1 MTSDTT
7 ITGGDASISTTD
19 KQTTADVLLGRV
31 CDKIVGNAG
40 TDEIVEGLL
49 VKAAIDVASNL
60 PDDGI
65 IRSVPSGAKML
76 FQQSTAPMGWTKD
89 TAHNDKALR
98 VVAGSAGSGGN
109 KGLSGATITATG
121 TISTSISGSVAGH
134 ALTTAQIPS
143 HTHSFSGN
151 VRIPTGSQDS
161 GAYYKGMIK
170 AYGANVYSTDAAFSG
185 TTGASGSGSAHSHS
199 ASGLSA
205 SSIFSSTP
213 VDLDI
218 AYVDV
223 IIATKD

>member
-31 CDKIVGNAG
+31 RDKIVGNAG

-98 VVAGSAGSGGN
+98 VVSGSATSGGN
-109 KGLSGATITATG
+109 IEFSQMFNAKAISGSV
-121 TISTSISGSVAGH
+121 STSISGSVADH
-134 ALTTAQIPS
+134 ALSISQIPS
-143 HTHSFSGN
+143 HKHNFSGSVSIPHGHGSTDANAAGLVSVLSYGSNRFSFSGQTSN
-151 VRIPTGSQDS
+151 RGN
-161 GAYYKGMIK
+161 GAAHSHGW
-170 AYGANVYSTDAAFSG
+170 
-185 TTGASGSGSAHSHS
+185 SGSAD
-199 ASGLSA
+199 
-205 SSIFSSTP
+205 STFRGDTIDMR
-213 VDLDI
+213 VR
-218 AYVDV
+218 YVDV

>member
-19 KQTTADVLLGRV
+19 KQTTADLLLGRV
-31 CDKIVGNAG
+31 RDKIDGNAG

-76 FQQSTAPMGWTKD
+76 FQQSTAPMGWTRD

-98 VVAGSAGSGGN
+98 VVSGSAGSGGN
-109 KGLSGATITATG
+109 IEFSQMFNAKAISGSV
-121 TISTSISGSVAGH
+121 STSISGSVAGH
-134 ALTTAQIPS
+134 ALSISRIPS
-143 HTHSFSGN
+143 HNHNFSGSVSIAGGHNSTDANAAGVVGVLSYGSNKFSFSGQTSN
-151 VRIPTGSQDS
+151 RGN
-161 GAYYKGMIK
+161 GAAHSHGW
-170 AYGANVYSTDAAFSG
+170 
-185 TTGASGSGSAHSHS
+185 SGSAD
-199 ASGLSA
+199 
-205 SSIFSSTP
+205 STFRGDTIDMR
-213 VDLDI
+213 VR
-218 AYVDV
+218 YVDV

>member
-1 MTSDTT
+1 MTSDKT

-31 CDKIVGNAG
+31 RDKIVGNAG

-76 FQQSTAPMGWTKD
+76 FRQSTAPMGWTKD

-98 VVAGSAGSGGN
+98 VVSGSAGSGGS
-109 KGLSGATITATG
+109 KGLLGVTITATG
-121 TISTSISGSVAGH
+121 AIKTSISGSVAGH
-134 ALTTAQIPS
+134 SLTTAQLPA

-151 VRIPTGSQDS
+151 VPVLRGESRS
-161 GAYYKGMIK
+161 S
-170 AYGANVYSTDAAFSG
+170 NVNNIGITNIQSASPSSYNFSG
-185 TTGASGSGSAHSHS
+185 ISGSTGSGSAHSHS
-199 ASGLSA
+199 ASGLTA
-205 SSIFSSTP
+205 SSTFSGAP
-213 VDLDI
+213 VNLDI

>member
-31 CDKIVGNAG
+31 RDKIVGNAG

-98 VVAGSAGSGGN
+98 VVSGSATSGGN
-109 KGLSGATITATG
+109 IEFSQMFNAKAISGSV
-121 TISTSISGSVAGH
+121 STSISGSVADQ
-134 ALTTAQIPS
+134 ALSISQIPS
-143 HTHSFSGN
+143 HKHNFSGSVSIPHGHGSTDANAAGLVSVLSYGSNRFSFSGQTSN
-151 VRIPTGSQDS
+151 RGN
-161 GAYYKGMIK
+161 GAAHSHGW
-170 AYGANVYSTDAAFSG
+170 
-185 TTGASGSGSAHSHS
+185 SGSAD
-199 ASGLSA
+199 
-205 SSIFSSTP
+205 STFRGDTIDMR
-213 VDLDI
+213 VR
-218 AYVDV
+218 YVDV